1 MPLYFA
7 VFQDIGT
14 FDPNLWQAEWY
25 IFPRSSVLKTQ
36 TATEGAASLQKLS
49 ILAKRT
55 YKTQAYTSDMYTYL
69 MYNICKKRPFTIWKY
84 DVK

>member
-1 MPLYFA
+1 MLLYFA

-25 IFPRSSVLKTQ
+25 ILPRSSVLKTQ
-36 TATEGAASLQKLS
+36 TATEDAASLQKLS
-49 ILAKRT
+49 ILAERT
-55 YKTQAYTSDMYTYL
+55 YKTQGYTSDMYTYL
-69 MYNICKKRPFTIWKY
+69 MYNICQKRPITIWTF